1 MIKKSLAFTLGEILI
16 ALTVIGVVAVLVMP
30 QIVLGQKA
38 AKAKSQFDTA
48 YSLMARAIADMDSDE
63 ISINPNDYKAAK
75 PFVNEFKKYN
85 KITIDNYT
93 LSNNVHYKTRAK
105 GTPVAA
111 NMAFFDDGKFVLNNG
126 MIVMIENPQ
135 NNFNGLL
142 VSVDINGEK
151 QPNKWGYD
159 LFTFE
164 VIGDDLYPVGAPG
177 TGQATSAK
185 TRWGASRAS
194 VKKYCDDK
202 EQSNINGITCAYFA
216 ASDEEYFKKV
226 YNGH

>member
-38 AKAKSQFDTA
+38 AKAKSQFNTA
-48 YSLMARAIADMDSDE
+48 YSLMAKAIADMDSDE
-63 ISINPNDYKAAK
+63 ISINPNDYKTGGS
-75 PFVNEFKKYN
+75 FINEFKKYN

-93 LSNNVHYKTRAK
+93 LSENVRYKTRSK
-105 GTPVAA
+105 GTQVSA
-111 NMAFFDDGKFVLNNG
+111 NMNYFDDGKFVLNNG
-126 MIVMIENPQ
+126 MIVMLENP
-135 NNFNGLL
+135 NNNPNGLL
-142 VSVDINGEK
+142 VSIDINGEK

-164 VIGDDLYPVGAPG
+164 VIGDDIYPVGAPE
-177 TGQATSAK
+177 TGQATNAK
-185 TRWGASRAS
+185 NLWGANRAN
-194 VKKYCDDK
+194 VKKYCDDN
-202 EQSNINGITCAYFA
+202 EQSNLNGITCGYFA
-216 ASDEEYFKKV
+216 ASDEEYFKKL